1 MNFLGGVLGVA
12 VTFLLAWLLGR
23 PNDRAFRGAAGVMAV
38 GFGLIA
44 GGFLLFAL
52 WPKAQE
58 NLDLPNKAVLQITG
72 LAVLVVGTLTLPHL
86 LLLPRRERWWHSV
99 GRTLILLL
107 CLFLFALM
115 VLALGA
121 GGSSTPISTPA
132 PPRMPC
138 SRPKASRRIWSG
150 GDQKAGMDF
159 PDRRPQHGE
168 GSDQITGRGRRT
180 SGSSSTQNAV
190 YRGQWLGCGLGI
202 KRLKAGSVAAPAHR
216 QQFACLTLAR
226 LGVARLRW
234 RRLLSQ
240 VRRPVK

>member
-121 GGSSTPISTPA
+121 GGVIDTDQYARTAAYALLPA
-132 PPRMPC
+132 
-138 SRPKASRRIWSG
+138 
-150 GDQKAGMDF
+150 Q
-159 PDRRPQHGE
+159 
-168 GSDQITGRGRRT
+168 
-180 SGSSSTQNAV
+180 
-190 YRGQWLGCGLGI
+190 
-202 KRLKAGSVAAPAHR
+202 
-216 QQFACLTLAR
+216 
-226 LGVARLRW
+226 GVSAYLEW
-234 RRLLSQ
+234 RRS
-240 VRRPVK
+240 KSGDGFS